1 MPARSASRGSSTSR
15 TGAGRAIEY
24 AARGGYTIKGFVYG
38 TVGVLALMTALG
50 FGGGRIVGTSSAI
63 ESLRSQPFGQVL
75 LWAIAVGLIGYVV
88 WRFVQAIM
96 DPEHKGSDLKGLAQR
111 AGLIVSGLTYAV
123 LSFTTLT
130 LLIASFGRSSSGGGD
145 GSQQSA
151 GLLMRYEGGIWIVA
165 AIGVVLIGVGCYQA
179 YRAYAISFSDAWKL
193 DEMGIDTHKWSIRI
207 SRFGIAA
214 RAVAFGLIGWSFI
227 LAAVQA
233 DPNEAQGLAGAMRSF
248 YEEPLGAVWL
258 GLIGLGFVCYGV
270 YCLVNARFRRID
282 P

>member
-15 TGAGRAIEY
+15 TDTSRAIEY

-50 FGGGRIVGTSSAI
+50 FGGGRIVGTQSAI

-75 LWAIAVGLIGYVV
+75 LWAIVIGLVGYVV

-111 AGLIVSGLTYAV
+111 AGLIVSGLAYAV

-130 LLIASFGRSSSGGGD
+130 LLIDGFGRSSSGGGD
-145 GSQQSA
+145 ESQQSA

-165 AIGVVLIGVGCYQA
+165 AIGVVFIGIGCYQA

-193 DEMGIDTHKWSIRI
+193 DEMGIDTHKWSIRL

-214 RAVAFGLIGWSFI
+214 RAVAFGLIGWFFI
-227 LAAVQA
+227 RAALQA
-233 DPNEAQGLAGAMRSF
+233 DPNEARGLAGAMRSF
-248 YEEPLGAVWL
+248 YEEPFGAVWL
-258 GLIGLGFVCYGV
+258 GLIGVGLVCYGV
-270 YCLVNARFRRID
+270 YCVVNARFRRIN

>member
-1 MPARSASRGSSTSR
+1 MPTRSASRGSFMSR
-15 TGAGRAIEY
+15 TNTGRAIEY

-38 TVGVLALMTALG
+38 TVGILAFMTALG
-50 FGGGRIVGTSSAI
+50 FGGGRIVGTRSAI
-63 ESLRSQPFGQVL
+63 ESLRSQPFGQAL
-75 LWAIAVGLIGYVV
+75 LWTIVVGLIGYVV
-88 WRFVQAIM
+88 WRFVQAIT

-111 AGLIVSGLTYAV
+111 TGLIVSGLTYAV

-130 LLIASFGRSSSGGGD
+130 LLVDGFGRSSSGGGD

-151 GLLMRYEGGIWIVA
+151 GILMRYEGGIWIVA
-165 AIGVVLIGVGCYQA
+165 AIGVVFIGVGCFQA

-193 DEMGIDTHKWSIRI
+193 DEMGVDTHKWSIRI

-214 RAVAFGLIGWSFI
+214 RAVAFGLIGWFFI
-227 LAAVQA
+227 RAALQA
-233 DPNEAQGLAGAMRSF
+233 DPNEARGLAGAMRSF
-248 YEEPLGAVWL
+248 YDEPFGAVWL

-270 YCLVNARFRRID
+270 YCVLNARFRRID